1 MLVIGEYSSSETS
14 VAVVKVL
21 KIVLVVSLV
30 VKGADE
36 ISVSKVSLE
45 LGIDVLIGESIGI
58 FSLLSITDVLLIV
71 GVFIAVVEC
80 ILLLLLCIEFEFEFE
95 LDLELLT
102 LLDENDLLLE
112 VNEEEL
118 EFEFEF
124 EFKLSELFDLF
135 LCLSD
140 LVNFLVFSLKLE
152 LYKRNR

>member
-1 MLVIGEYSSSETS
+1 M
-14 VAVVKVL
+14 
-21 KIVLVVSLV
+21 
-30 VKGADE
+30 
-36 ISVSKVSLE
+36 
-45 LGIDVLIGESIGI
+45 IGESIGV

-118 EFEFEF
+118 EFEF
-124 EFKLSELFDLF
+124 KLSELFDLF

>member
-1 MLVIGEYSSSETS
+1 MLVIGEYSLSETS

-30 VKGADE
+30 VKGTDE

-118 EFEFEF
+118 EFEF
-124 EFKLSELFDLF
+124 KLSELFDLV

>member
-1 MLVIGEYSSSETS
+1 M
-14 VAVVKVL
+14 
-21 KIVLVVSLV
+21 
-30 VKGADE
+30 
-36 ISVSKVSLE
+36 
-45 LGIDVLIGESIGI
+45 IGESIGI

-124 EFKLSELFDLF
+124 EFEFKLSELFDLF